1 MRRYRHLM
9 WYFLRFSSPIS
20 GKIFRCNHHHLP
32 ASDRRFRSPASSLAM
47 RPPVSRPCLCSC
59 FEVSGTCPRVGL
71 DFHGNHHHLPAF
83 GRRFRGPA
91 FRPRQCA
98 LRFGGASWSRG
109 CFAIG
114 RGVVLAWRCSSAAVD
129 VATGLFS
136 SGGLPLVFLFSDFRC
151 AANLCSFSYSATPAA
166 VTSAVANQLRLS
178 AVIERTGWMHPALL
192 CCIPICNSATKPMFS
207 HLWSA

>member
-1 MRRYRHLM
+1 M
-9 WYFLRFSSPIS
+9 
-20 GKIFRCNHHHLP
+20 
-32 ASDRRFRSPASSLAM
+32 ATTTTSLLL
-47 RPPVSRPCLCSC
+47 V
-59 FEVSGTCPRVGL
+59 V
-71 DFHGNHHHLPAF
+71 DFAALL
-83 GRRFRGPA
+83 
-91 FRPRQCA
+91 RPRQCA

-178 AVIERTGWMHPALL
+178 AVIGRTGWMHPALL
-192 CCIPICNSATKPMFS
+192 LHTN
-207 HLWSA
+207 L

>member
-1 MRRYRHLM
+1 M

-20 GKIFRCNHHHLP
+20 GKVFRCNHHHLP

-59 FEVSGTCPRVGL
+59 FEVSGTCLELGL
-71 DFHGNHHHLPAF
+71 IFMATTTTSLLLVVDFAALL
-83 GRRFRGPA
+83 
-91 FRPRQCA
+91 RPWQCA

-151 AANLCSFSYSATPAA
+151 AANLCSSSYSATPAA

-192 CCIPICNSATKPMFS
+192 LHTN
-207 HLWSA
+207 L